1 MRELQ
6 GKNVAITGRLAS
18 LTREEAARSIREC
31 GGEYVTSVD
40 EQTDLVVVGRDGFP
54 VGADGRLGRNLRAAR
69 ELAQRGLSIEIVPE
83 EVFLRRVGLG
93 EKEEAIHQL
102 YSTAQLSR
110 ILQVTES
117 KIRTWVRRGVITPA
131 RQDKQVSYFDFRQV
145 SMAKVVNDLDRSGV
159 PVARI
164 QRSLEQLEGWLP
176 GITDAVAPSMQ
187 LLQREGQLLVRL
199 DDGHLAD
206 ARGQLQFDFGSTAR
220 AEPPA
225 PASPTP
231 APVPTPGLVPSPAKS
246 PARAPSATDWFRAGI
261 EHEEKERWSAA
272 AAAYERALTAGEL
285 SPEIRYN
292 LGNVRCQLGEYAEA
306 VAQFRE
312 AVRFDPG
319 LVEAWSNLGIALS
332 ELGQWDE
339 SIAAF
344 RQALRIA
351 PMYADAHYNLA
362 ETLAQQGKIAD
373 AERHWQ
379 AYLDQDPHSA
389 WAREVRKR
397 LREARRPGR

>member
-6 GKNVAITGRLAS
+6 GKNVAITGRLAA

-40 EQTDLVVVGRDGFP
+40 ERTAIVVVGRDGFP

-69 ELAQRGLSIEIVPE
+69 QLAAKGIDIEIIAE
-83 EVFLRRVGLG
+83 EVFLHRVGLG

-110 ILQVTES
+110 ILQVAES
-117 KIRTWVRRGVITPA
+117 KIRAWVRRGVITPA
-131 RQDKQVSYFDFRQV
+131 RQEKQVSYFDFRQV
-145 SMAKVVNDLDRSGV
+145 SMAKVVTDLDRSGV
-159 PVARI
+159 PVSRI

-176 GITDAVAPSMQ
+176 GITAAVAPSMQ

-206 ARGQLQFDFGSTAR
+206 TRGQLQFDFGSTAR
-220 AEPPA
+220 PEANAA
-225 PASPTP
+225 PSTSTP
-231 APVPTPGLVPSPAKS
+231 SAAKS
-246 PARAPSATDWFRAGI
+246 NPKVERKAEDWFREGI
-261 EHEEKERWSAA
+261 EHEERERWEAA
-272 AAAYERALTAGEL
+272 AGAYENALAAGEPT
-285 SPEIRYN
+285 PEIRYN
-292 LGNVRCQLGEYAEA
+292 LGNVRCQLGDYDAA
-306 VAQFRE
+306 ITHFRE
-312 AVRFDPG
+312 AVRLDPS

-339 SIAAF
+339 SVAAF
-344 RQALRIA
+344 RHALRIA
-351 PMYADAHYNLA
+351 PLYADAHYNLA
-362 ETLAQQGKIAD
+362 ETLAQQGKVGE

-397 LREARRPGR
+397 LREARRPSR